1 MTDNGLAA
9 LAAALPLWMT
19 ERGAPDLAETIA
31 ATILGPRGVFLPDGL
46 DAEFDFLARINAEQ
60 ALTIATLRAALDGLV
75 EAADF
80 RASVEFE
87 KGWHG
92 PDLLLGIAFW
102 MDKQDDRREAEWD
115 TPAARSVQ
123 TDVRRWAEALRAALA
138 TARESGG

>member
-60 ALTIATLRAALDGLV
+60 ALTIATLRAALDAG
-75 EAADF
+75 AT
-80 RASVEFE
+80 
-87 KGWHG
+87 
-92 PDLLLGIAFW
+92 LLGY
-102 MDKQDDRREAEWD
+102 MDYGRMRVGGDEANRAYL
-115 TPAARSVQ
+115 AAWR
-123 TDVRRWAEALRAALA
+123 AARAALA
-138 TARESGG
+138 AAKESGG

>member
-75 EAADF
+75 AAAEYVAD
-80 RASVEFE
+80 
-87 KGWHG
+87 
-92 PDLLLGIAFW
+92 GIAS
-102 MDKQDDRREAEWD
+102 DK
-115 TPAARSVQ
+115 PQ
-123 TDVRRWAEALRAALA
+123 TANILRAALA
-138 TARESGG
+138 AAKESGG